1 HYAVVVANGKR
12 GPTSKRTGAS
22 RPQGRRPPST
32 SRSQPVRT
40 SPVPASSGDTALR
53 TAVAERSRGIVVWF
67 SSLPQ
72 FAIPG
77 AMVAL
82 MAVGLA
88 APLVVALPA
97 LLLILVFIGWLAFL
111 SWPVIAGGQRA
122 VRLVAIGLVV
132 LAVAGRLAGWF

>member
-1 HYAVVVANGKR
+1 
-12 GPTSKRTGAS
+12 
-22 RPQGRRPPST
+22 
-32 SRSQPVRT
+32 
-40 SPVPASSGDTALR
+40 
-53 TAVAERSRGIVVWF
+53 
-67 SSLPQ
+67 
-72 FAIPG
+72 
-77 AMVAL
+77 MVAL

>member
-1 HYAVVVANGKR
+1 M
-12 GPTSKRTGAS
+12 
-22 RPQGRRPPST
+22 
-32 SRSQPVRT
+32 
-40 SPVPASSGDTALR
+40 R

-67 SSLPQ
+67 SRLPQ